1 MVKKYKVTYS
11 AIFQAIIELNDSDS
25 IEDVIADIDI
35 PEGGQN
41 NSVYEDDSFDI
52 VDIERLIN

>member
-1 MVKKYKVTYS
+1 MIKKYKVTYS
-11 AIFQAIIELNDSDS
+11 ATFQAIVELDDSDS
-25 IEDVIADIDI
+25 IEDVVADIDI

-52 VDIERLIN
+52 VDIEPV